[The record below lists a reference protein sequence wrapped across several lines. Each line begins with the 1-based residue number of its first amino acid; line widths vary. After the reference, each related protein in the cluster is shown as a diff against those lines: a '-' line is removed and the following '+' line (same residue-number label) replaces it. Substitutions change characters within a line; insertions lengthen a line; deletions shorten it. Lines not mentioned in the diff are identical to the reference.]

1 MKIFNRQRTT
11 DNGQQ
16 SKSKMLKA
24 QSSKLKALGSKF
36 LVLSSLLI
44 ALFSSCDSKQ
54 YQPKPR
60 GYFRIDF
67 PEKEYVRLDSMNY
80 YSFEYPTYSTI
91 TPDYLSPQEK
101 EWINIEYPA
110 HKGTVHISYKAV
122 NDNLDAYLEDSYYMM
137 TKHLSRAMGI
147 RDSVVANPDRN
158 VYGLVYFLEGEGVAS
173 PMQFYLTDS
182 VNHFM
187 RGSLYFN
194 VRTNNDSL
202 APVIDFILDD
212 VRHMIETIE
221 WKTIDN

>member
-16 SKSKMLKA
+16 SKGKRLKNIIVNCT
-24 QSSKLKALGSKF
+24 LLI
-36 LVLSSLLI
+36 VNCTLLI

>member
-1 MKIFNRQRTT
+1 MNRQ
-11 DNGQQ
+11 QF
-16 SKSKMLKA
+16 KV
-24 QSSKLKALGSKF
+24 QSSKFRVFSSKF
-36 LVLSSLLI
+36 LVLSSLFIIL
-44 ALFSSCDSKQ
+44 LSSCDNKQ

-67 PEKEYVRLDSMNY
+67 PEREYVRLDSMNY
-80 YSFEYPTYSTI
+80 YSFEYPTYTTI

-101 EWINIEYPA
+101 EWINVEYPPY
-110 HKGTVHISYKAV
+110 KGTIHISYKTV

-137 TKHLSRAMGI
+137 TKHISRAMGI
-147 RDSVVANPDRN
+147 RDSIIVNPERD

-194 VRTNNDSL
+194 VKTNNDSL

-212 VRHMIETIE
+212 VRHLIETVE
-221 WKTIDN
+221 WK

>member
-16 SKSKMLKA
+16 SKGKRLKNIIVNCT
-24 QSSKLKALGSKF
+24 LLI
-36 LVLSSLLI
+36 VNCTLLI

-110 HKGTVHISYKAV
+110 HKGTVHISYKSV